1 MRNLLHRREFSALA
15 LLALAPLTSLVH
27 AAEPVYPS
35 RTITVV
41 VPYPAGGNG
50 DNIARV
56 FTKKLADLWG
66 VPVVVDNKPGASGTI
81 GATQVHRATPDGYT
95 LLLTVTTQ
103 LTSSVPGLK
112 PTYVATKDFVPLV
125 GLTIAPLALVVPT
138 RLGVKSMKEL
148 EALAQKRPLS
158 YGSYGTA
165 TSTHVVQHL
174 LTQQFKA
181 KDAAHIPYKGEAP
194 MVTDMLGGQIDM
206 GLVGMGQA
214 REMEKSGRLRALAV
228 LGMQRSE
235 FLPEVATLT
244 EQGYKQMDWAY
255 GTALYGSVN
264 LPAAVQAKL
273 RDAGKTIMA
282 DPETQALYRA
292 QSNQPW
298 IDAKT
303 DELRKRMVTDTN
315 NWNKVLADVG
325 TLE

>member
-1 MRNLLHRREFSALA
+1 MRNLLRRREFSALA
-15 LLALAPLTSLVH
+15 LLALAPLAH
-27 AAEPVYPS
+27 ASDAPYPS
-35 RTITVV
+35 RPITVV

-56 FTKKLADLWG
+56 FAKKLADLWG
-66 VPVVVDNKPGASGTI
+66 SPVVVDNKPGASGTI
-81 GATQVHRATPDGYT
+81 GAGQVHRAAPDGYT

-103 LTSSVPGLK
+103 LTSSVPGIK
-112 PTYVATKDFVPLV
+112 PIYNATEDFVPLV
-125 GLTIAPLALVVPT
+125 GLTIAPLAFVVPAS
-138 RLGVKSMKEL
+138 LGVKSMKEL
-148 EALAQKRPLS
+148 EALAQTRKLA

-174 LTQQFKA
+174 LGQQFRA
-181 KDAAHIPYKGEAP
+181 KDMAHVPYRGEAP

-206 GLVGMGQA
+206 GLVGIGQA
-214 REMEKSGRLRALAV
+214 REMEKSGRLRTLAV

-235 FLPEVATLT
+235 FLPDVPTLT

-255 GTALYGSVN
+255 GTALYGSSR

-273 RDAGKTIMA
+273 REAGKVIMA
-282 DPETQALYRA
+282 DPETQRLYRA

-298 IDAKT
+298 IGAKPE
-303 DELRKRMVTDTN
+303 ELRQRLITDTK

-325 TLE
+325 PLE

>member
-1 MRNLLHRREFSALA
+1 MSVHLNRRVFAS
-15 LLALAPLTSLVH
+15 LALAGVAPLSWSQDR
-27 AAEPVYPS
+27 YPS
-35 RTITVV
+35 RPVTLV

-56 FTKKLADLWG
+56 FAKKLGDLWG
-66 VPVVVDNKPGASGTI
+66 SPVVVDNKPGASGTI
-81 GATQVHRATPDGYT
+81 GAGQVHRATPDGYT

-103 LTSSVPGLK
+103 LTSSVPGIK
-112 PTYVATKDFVPLV
+112 PVYNAVDDFVPLV
-125 GLTIAPLALVVPT
+125 GLTIAPLAFVVPT

-165 TSTHVVQHL
+165 TSTHIVQHL
-174 LTQQFKA
+174 LVQQFKA
-181 KDAAHIPYKGEAP
+181 KDAVHVPYKGEAP

-206 GLVGMGQA
+206 GLVGIGQA
-214 REMEKSGRLRALAV
+214 REMEKSGRLRTLAV

-235 FLPEVATLT
+235 FLPDVATLT

-255 GTALYGSVN
+255 GVALYGSAR

-282 DPETQALYRA
+282 DPDTQALYRA

-298 IDAKT
+298 IGAKPE
-303 DELRKRMVTDTN
+303 ELRQRMVADTK

-325 TLE
+325 PLE